1 MTTPND
7 PYNQGGYPQGGNPQG
22 GYPQGGQPQ
31 GGGYPQQPGYPP
43 AAPPLNES
51 ELRAPTRP
59 KSVDTAYMLWLIAAG
74 VGILGSLISFVL
86 AGDIARE
93 TAAALG
99 VSGVAAEPNYGA
111 TIFGLVLQVV
121 WILVVMQMRKGANW
135 ARIVL
140 TVLGGLS
147 IIGNLL
153 SLVAI
158 GLLFSLGFLGV
169 ISALFVVVSLVT
181 IIGAIIF
188 MFKSDSNYYFKA
200 S

>member
-1 MTTPND
+1 MTIPND
-7 PYNQGGYPQGGNPQG
+7 PNNQGGNPQG
-22 GYPQGGQPQ
+22 GYPQ
-31 GGGYPQQPGYPP
+31 QPGYPP
-43 AAPPLNES
+43 QAPPLNES
-51 ELRAPTRP
+51 ELRAPVRP

-74 VGILGSLISFVL
+74 VGILGSLISFIL
-86 AGDIARE
+86 AEDIARE

-99 VSGVAAEPNYGA
+99 VSGAAAQPSYGA

-135 ARIVL
+135 ARILL

-147 IIGNLL
+147 VIGNLL
-153 SLVAI
+153 SLFAI

-169 ISALFVVVSLVT
+169 ISALFVLVSLVT

-188 MFKSDSNYYFKA
+188 MFKSDSNHYFKA